1 MTSVL
6 SLIPKPPK
14 KDLVKLFKYQDK
26 ILRFTA
32 RFAEPKPEDAERLF
46 VVNFMLQDDT
56 LSIHEPPQRNLG
68 IVTGQFLEKG
78 VHLNMTTGNLFT
90 PEDLYPGAL
99 IEVHNRKFELME
111 CDEYTRKHYT
121 QTEETAGLDL

>member
-14 KDLVKLFKYQDK
+14 KDFNKLFKNSGK

-68 IVTGQFLEKG
+68 IVTGRFLEKG

-90 PEDLYPGAL
+90 PEDLYPGAV
-99 IEVHNRKFELME
+99 IEVHGRKFEPGKTGSL
-111 CDEYTRKHYT
+111 R
-121 QTEETAGLDL
+121 TAHRTGQAG